1 MIPKTVSTMI
11 KNYLRTALRSL
22 LRYKLF
28 GIINILSLTIGIT
41 GCLLVGLF
49 VNDELA
55 YDKFIPGGETIYRF
69 YIKRTDKN
77 TTSLAACVPPAFATY
92 VQQQYPEV
100 LNTARILMYNGKT
113 LLQAGEVRSYEE
125 PPLMVD
131 STFFRIFPLKF
142 LQGDPNTALTAPGS
156 VVL

>member
-55 YDKFIPGGETIYRF
+55 YDKSIPGGENVYRF
-69 YIKRTDKN
+69 YIKRNDKN
-77 TTSLAACVPPAFATY
+77 TTTFAACVPPAFSGY

-100 LNTARILMYNGKT
+100 LTTASVFFAGSQT
-113 LLQAGEVRSYEE
+113 LV
-125 PPLMVD
+125 
-131 STFFRIFPLKF
+131 
-142 LQGDPNTALTAPGS
+142 
-156 VVL
+156 